1 MKKKQAIFLPLVLAT
16 LLAVGFV
23 AVVAGVLSWISS
35 MATSGRGYR
44 DYENLVV
51 KSDGTPI
58 IAKYNNETWQ
68 EVYRTLDG
76 QKLDKE
82 AAKSM
87 RTLFPA
93 QLLGAGDI
101 AAIRTPLAATERIQP
116 ESDLA
121 YMFNQSYTDEGGSI
135 VYWYFVHDGKR
146 EGKGYFAGF
155 DRKSKQSVGYLGR
168 EGFCKEV
175 PPQEQWFPMD
185 GRLMGREQYS
195 YGMLP
200 RFYKN
205 REPSQNDI
213 AYPVVANPA
222 WKTLMI
228 SGDDL
233 LQIDLKSGKT
243 TSLLK
248 VPGMMSLSYIGDY
261 RIQDVK
267 ENDDE
272 RHGLAAVRTADR
284 IIICDTTGKT
294 VETFTIPE
302 SLRDRYF
309 SFYHIGKDQALIDKQ
324 KHYLDAMSPE
334 ELLWTDSAG
343 KILRRREVELAGRTT
358 HGQSQ
363 ADYWFGAICTQ
374 SPLAMS
380 AFGLLI
386 GPLDDVSWMGGE
398 LDYPQAARL
407 SWAKLWM
414 PLVALIIVAGVLA
427 FFCYRRQRRY
437 ALPWTWVWVGFV
449 FLCGVPGYFGY
460 RFHRRW
466 AVLDVCPHCK
476 KNVPRDRETCAACG
490 QSFPPPE
497 RKGIEVFA

>member
-23 AVVAGVLSWISS
+23 AVLMGVVSWTASCLTAG
-35 MATSGRGYR
+35 GGYR
-44 DYENLVV
+44 EYENLVV

-58 IAKYNNETWQ
+58 IAKYNSDTWQ
-68 EVYRTLDG
+68 NIYRTLDG

-93 QLLGAGDI
+93 QLQGADEI
-101 AAIRTPLAATERIQP
+101 EAMRRPLAASERIQP

-121 YMFNQSYTDEGGSI
+121 YRFNQSDTDEGGPI
-135 VYWYFVHDGKR
+135 VFWYFMHDGKL

-155 DRKSKQSVGYLGR
+155 GRKSKLSVGYLGR
-168 EGFCKEV
+168 EGFSKEV

-185 GRLMGREQYS
+185 GRLMGPEYYS
-195 YGMLP
+195 YGILP

-205 REPSQNDI
+205 REPSQNEI
-213 AYPVVANPA
+213 AYPMVANPA

-233 LQIDLKSGKT
+233 LQIDLKTGKT
-243 TSLLK
+243 VSLLK
-248 VPGMMSLSYIGDY
+248 APGMFSLSYIGDC

-272 RHGLAAVRTADR
+272 RHGLVAVRTADR
-284 IIICDTTGKT
+284 IIICETTGKT
-294 VETFTIPE
+294 VETFAIPE
-302 SLRDRYF
+302 SLRGEYF

-324 KHYLDAMSPE
+324 NHYVDAMSTE

-343 KILRRREVELAGRTT
+343 KILRRKEVALTGRTT

-363 ADYWFGAICTQ
+363 ADYWLGAICTQ

-380 AFGLLI
+380 IFGLLI
-386 GPLDDVSWMGGE
+386 GPLDDVSWMRGE
-398 LDYPQAARL
+398 LDYAQAARL

-414 PLVALIIVAGVLA
+414 PLGALLIVAGVLA
-427 FFCYRRQRRY
+427 FLCCRRQRRY
-437 ALPWTWVWVGFV
+437 ALPWTWVWVVFV
-449 FLCGVPGYFGY
+449 FLLGVPGYIGY

-466 AVLDVCPHCK
+466 AVLDGCPYCK
-476 KNVPRDRETCAACG
+476 HLVPRDRESCADCG
-490 QSFPPPE
+490 RQFPLPE
-497 RKGIEVFA
+497 RKGIEIMA